1 MLVKVNVKSG
11 KLELLIQS
19 NGKEESLDNSTK
31 LTKHVGDKVW
41 RRSTTF
47 THTTN
52 QVALHLRE
60 IIVNVKN
67 EPKPFKKVARC
78 LVDIQM
84 GFGG

>member
-1 MLVKVNVKSG
+1 VKSG

-19 NGKEESLDNSTK
+19 NGEKESLISSTK
-31 LTKHVGDKVW
+31 LTKHVGNKVW
-41 RRSTTF
+41 KRSTTH
-47 THTTN
+47 THMTN
-52 QVALHLRE
+52 QIAFHLRE

-67 EPKPFKKVARC
+67 EPKPFRKVARC

>member
-1 MLVKVNVKSG
+1 
-11 KLELLIQS
+11 LEEI
-19 NGKEESLDNSTK
+19 
-31 LTKHVGDKVW
+31 
-41 RRSTTF
+41 
-47 THTTN
+47 HTTN